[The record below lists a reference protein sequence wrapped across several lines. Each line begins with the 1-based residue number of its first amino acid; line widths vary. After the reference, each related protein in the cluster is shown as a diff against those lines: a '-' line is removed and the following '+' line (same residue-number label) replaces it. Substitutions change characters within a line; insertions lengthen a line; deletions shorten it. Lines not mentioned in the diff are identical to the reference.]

1 MKKNVESNGGGVQT
15 CATTSEG
22 TDGQTACR
30 PPSRARGQ
38 TRATLHEVIKN
49 PYKSILMRVVMKS
62 SFTTLLSIPAMEMD
76 RMSTSYGPVLST
88 SNITPL

>member
-15 CATTSEG
+15 YATTSEG

-38 TRATLHEVIKN
+38 TRATLHEVIFKKN
-49 PYKSILMRVVMKS
+49 CINP
-62 SFTTLLSIPAMEMD
+62 F
-76 RMSTSYGPVLST
+76 
-88 SNITPL
+88 